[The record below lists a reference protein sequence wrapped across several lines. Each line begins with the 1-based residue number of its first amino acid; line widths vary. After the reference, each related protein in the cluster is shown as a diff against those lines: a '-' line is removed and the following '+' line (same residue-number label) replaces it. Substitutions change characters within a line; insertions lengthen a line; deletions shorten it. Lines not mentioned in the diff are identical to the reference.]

1 MDRFCYE
8 HGGKIDGGWRQNYGY
23 IIETENYRYCLRC
36 SPGQGDYHA
45 YLSCFNLNVQR
56 ANLAKESTIA
66 GELSGNKKKGV
77 LNQLSDHR
85 EQIQEKGAVKPKE
98 KQTGKNE
105 PSL

>member
-45 YLSCFNLNVQR
+45 YLSCFDLNLQR
-56 ANLAKESTIA
+56 VNLAKESTIA
-66 GELSGNKKKGV
+66 GELSATIRKRGPEPAFGSPGADSRKGCCET
-77 LNQLSDHR
+77 QSKTSR
-85 EQIQEKGAVKPKE
+85 
-98 KQTGKNE
+98 
-105 PSL
+105 